1 MKFRVRREFELVIR
15 VRDKRVKM
23 TEKWGEIHGKLDL
36 VRVSGEFE
44 SVFAFKPDPFTQK
57 QKFV

>member
-1 MKFRVRREFELVIR
+1 MKFRVRGEFESSEFEI
-15 VRDKRVKM
+15 RVKM

-44 SVFAFKPDPFTQK
+44 SVFAFKPDPFAQK

>member
-1 MKFRVRREFELVIR
+1 
-15 VRDKRVKM
+15 M
-23 TEKWGEIHGKLDL
+23 TEKWGEIHGNLDL

-44 SVFAFKPDPFTQK
+44 SVFAFKPDPFAQK